1 MLTLWPSTSC
11 RYKDGMLQAQAE
23 DEGLNTLVED
33 ATSGLMAQL
42 ENRGPEAVDDWEVD
56 ELLQWTSG
64 LNFDE

>member
-1 MLTLWPSTSC
+1 
-11 RYKDGMLQAQAE
+11 MLQAQAE